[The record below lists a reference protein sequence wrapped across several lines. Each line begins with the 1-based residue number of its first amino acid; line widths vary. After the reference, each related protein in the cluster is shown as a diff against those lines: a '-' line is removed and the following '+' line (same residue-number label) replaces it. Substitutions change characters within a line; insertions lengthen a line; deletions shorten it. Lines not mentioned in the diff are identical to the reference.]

1 MEKFLLFMLR
11 LIRRCELEMK
21 MKRDEYRFN
30 YVPSYIVRA
39 WSGDGRSVRY
49 NTAYEDEIFSSPV
62 EDMYVEA
69 LKVTGD
75 LNPDVMP
82 MLTLPSV
89 VNTVTRLS
97 CGDKRAYEEGF
108 FDVLLLIM
116 EEYFSNP
123 RSYGRFTGIMSEEVG
138 KRKKAGDSAPNAE
151 ELSKEAVRKM
161 DRERTTQELVVELNK
176 GFMYAAYILD
186 LMPVLVEADDEMGF
200 LLSSCPLLFGNPYN
214 RAAFNDLGFPFARK
228 GAVFFMPISP
238 KRAVCLYDSDVYF
251 VNEKNGRISL
261 SLEDTLLLAGYAI
274 NVSDNIIFRPD
285 REDYYR
291 AFKERNF
298 QGFYDVSSFNPS
310 FLRMKRGVP
319 SGKNEIRKLP
329 SAMMDYDE
337 RHSSSVIENYEDFIN
352 KRLGYA
358 LSLVT
363 GKRRSF

>member
-1 MEKFLLFMLR
+1 
-11 LIRRCELEMK
+11 

-49 NTAYEDEIFSSPV
+49 NPAYEDEIFSSPV
-62 EDMYVEA
+62 EDMYVET

-75 LNPDVMP
+75 INPDDMP
-82 MLTLPSV
+82 ILTLPSV

-97 CGDKRAYEEGF
+97 KGDMRAYEEGF
-108 FDVLLLIM
+108 FDVLLFVM
-116 EEYFSNP
+116 EQYLSNP
-123 RSYGRFTGIMSEEVG
+123 QGYGRFTAIMSEEVE
-138 KRKKAGDSAPNAE
+138 KRKKEGQSAPDAV

-161 DRERTTQELVVELNK
+161 DRVRTTEELVVELNK

-186 LMPVLVEADDEMGF
+186 LMPILVEADNEMGF
-200 LLSSCPLLFGNPYN
+200 LLSSYPLLFGNPYN
-214 RAAFNDLGFPFARK
+214 RASFNDLGFPFARK
-228 GAVFFMPISP
+228 GAVFFMPLSP
-238 KRAVCLYDSDVYF
+238 KRAVCLYDSSVYF

-261 SLEDTLLLAGYAI
+261 SPEDTLLLAGYAV
-274 NVSDNIIFRPD
+274 NVSDNIIVRPG

-291 AFKERNF
+291 SFREKNF

-310 FLRMKRGVP
+310 FLRLKRGVP

-337 RHSSSVIENYEDFIN
+337 RHSSSVVENYEDFVY

-358 LSLVT
+358 LSIVT
-363 GKRRSF
+363 GKRR